1 MFLLWVSTVFTV
13 LSAPPVDLV
22 LGATNVRAEV
32 ADDPS
37 ARAYGLMGR
46 TALNKDMGM
55 LFVYPNQAKRS
66 FWMKNTPVAL
76 SIAFISASGQ
86 IVHIAKMV
94 PLDEAPVPSI
104 HPTMYA
110 LEMSLGW
117 FEAHGV
123 SVGQTVAGLPGASS
137 R

>member
-1 MFLLWVSTVFTV
+1 
-13 LSAPPVDLV
+13 
-22 LGATNVRAEV
+22 
-32 ADDPS
+32 
-37 ARAYGLMGR
+37 
-46 TALNKDMGM
+46 
-55 LFVYPNQAKRS
+55 
-66 FWMKNTPVAL
+66 MKNTPVAL